1 VPVLHCCVGRL
12 LGLAGGQPLVS
23 TFCGAL
29 RRPCRVFVTV
39 TQGYLARLVALAK
52 KQNVP
57 GLGLRSDLVDLID
70 LLRVSSVEVVEA
82 IVKWR
87 RGLVGSVSIFL
98 PSHTPKTPRTL
109 ASSQVRGI

>member
-1 VPVLHCCVGRL
+1 MH
-12 LGLAGGQPLVS
+12 
-23 TFCGAL
+23 
-29 RRPCRVFVTV
+29 CRVFVTV
-39 TQGYLARLVALAK
+39 NQGYLARLVALAK

-87 RGLVGSVSIFL
+87 RGLVGGVSILL
-98 PSHTPKTPRTL
+98 PSDAPKTPRTL
-109 ASSQVRGI
+109 ASSQLRGVQ